1 MINLS
6 DQFVGGRFAI
16 GKVRYKLLDEIW
28 VYGAK
33 DSQKGKEISLLILFA
48 EYEREKLDSFLDYLS
63 KYEVRTLESSYF
75 SHLGQTHF
83 YAAIDLADKRRLEEI
98 FQNWLSGKPAPV
110 AEPKPDLLRSVL
122 VKNLENASL
131 LRNED
136 IQKPVQK
143 QREQSEKLKFFSIG
157 VVSILVV
164 LVLIA
169 IFAFPKIVAVFS
181 PTATPTLQIVILKD
195 ITPAQN
201 FLTGES
207 LAIPAN
213 SPIIITNPNHT
224 LCEVLADWNG
234 TQVVISAG
242 LIFPDRVCK

>member
-6 DQFVGGRFAI
+6 DQFVGGRFAV
-16 GKVRYKLLDEIW
+16 GKVRYKLLNELW

-33 DSQKGKEISLLILFA
+33 DSQKGREISLLVLFA
-48 EYEREKLDSFLDYLS
+48 ENEREKLDSFLDYLS
-63 KYEVRTLESSYF
+63 KHEVRKVESAYF
-75 SHLGQTHF
+75 SHLGQTYF
-83 YAAIDLADKRRLEEI
+83 YAAVDLADKRHLEEI
-98 FQNWLSGKPAPV
+98 FQNWVSGKPAPV
-110 AEPKPDLLRSVL
+110 LQPKPVL
-122 VKNLENASL
+122 PPAPLGKLEKAPVFPIDIKKQ
-131 LRNED
+131 NE
-136 IQKPVQK
+136 
-143 QREQSEKLKFFSIG
+143 RSEKLKFFSIG

-169 IFAFPKIVAVFS
+169 FFALPKIVAVFS

-213 SPIIITNPNHT
+213 SQIVIINSEQTP
-224 LCEVLADWNG
+224 CEILADWNG
-234 TQVVISAG
+234 TQVLIDTR
-242 LIFPDRVCK
+242 LIFPERDSSCN